1 MKQSKQVTMALI
13 IFTTLLVL
21 LSGCGGGSGASD
33 PGLSESSEPV
43 VVRLEG
49 GDYGYPQ
56 PYSTYSRGPGA
67 YKVNL
72 VFDKLFEKG
81 ATDFEPWLVKE
92 LEELDGGLRYIL
104 HLREN
109 VYWHDGQPF
118 TADDVYFT
126 FMYANQNPP
135 VRTNPLYQSQY
146 VIDNLKVID
155 THTLEMKMERPDVN
169 MLENLAGVTVIP
181 KHIWETIENPADFLE
196 PEAVIGTGPFQL
208 TGYNK
213 EQGTYQFQANPEYWY
228 AKVAVDTLE
237 FVPVSDE
244 VLSLETGAIHLSNI
258 PADVLPRFENKEEFS
273 MIENPGVWG
282 YRLRLNMA
290 NRTELQ
296 DVALRQ
302 ALAYAID
309 RQTLVDNIA
318 RGAGVPASMGIL
330 PPDHRWF
337 NPDVPAYQKDLQKAQ
352 ELLEAAGFEAGSLE
366 FELLVGENL
375 EVRIGEMIRENL
387 EDIGIAVTIR
397 SVDGKTR
404 DSRLAEGSYEM
415 ALVGHGGWG
424 NDPDY
429 LRARLTPVRD
439 TWTTGIPGYDNPEL
453 LALLAEQATTMDT
466 SQRKQMIMDAQLLIA
481 ADVPEIPLYFN
492 TGKAVFNSQVYDGWM
507 HIFDH
512 HNSTH
517 NKLSYLKR

>member
-1 MKQSKQVTMALI
+1 MGKKNLITKVMMACLI
-13 IFTTLLVL
+13 LSLLL
-21 LSGCGGGSGASD
+21 TGCGGGSPAND
-33 PGLSESSEPV
+33 SESEEAV

-56 PYSTYSRGPGA
+56 PYTTYSRGPGA

-81 ATDFEPWLVKE
+81 AADFEPWLVEE
-92 LEELDGGLRYIL
+92 LEELDGGLRYIM

-109 VYWHDGQPF
+109 VRWHDGEPF
-118 TADDVYFT
+118 TAEDVYFT
-126 FMYANQNPP
+126 FTYANQNPP
-135 VRTNPLYQSQY
+135 VRVSPLYLDQY
-146 VIDNLKVID
+146 VIDHLQILD
-155 THTLEMKMERPDVN
+155 THTLEMKLEKPSVN
-169 MLENLAGVTVIP
+169 LIENLAGVTVIP
-181 KHIWETIENPADFLE
+181 KHIWENIEDPANFLA

-213 EQGTYQFQANPEYWY
+213 EQGTYQFNANPEYWQTE
-228 AKVAVDTLE
+228 VAVDTLE

-258 PADVLPRFENKEEFS
+258 PVDVLSRFENKSEFS
-273 MIENPGVWG
+273 TLDNPGFWG
-282 YRLRLNMA
+282 YRLRLNLA
-290 NRTELQ
+290 NKTELQ
-296 DVALRQ
+296 NVALRQ

-309 RQTLVDNIA
+309 RQELVDKIA
-318 RGAGVPASMGIL
+318 RGAGVPASMGTL
-330 PPDHRWF
+330 PPDHRWY
-337 NPDVPAYQKDLQKAQ
+337 NPNVPAYQKDTQKAR
-352 ELLEAAGFEAGSLE
+352 ELLEQAGIDPESLE
-366 FELLVGENL
+366 FELLLGENL
-375 EVRIGEMIRENL
+375 EVRIGEIIRENL
-387 EDIGIAVTIR
+387 DDIGITLNLR
-397 SVDGKTR
+397 SVDGKSR
-404 DSRLAEGSYEM
+404 DARLSEGNYEL

-429 LRARLTPVRD
+429 LRGRFLPVKEDWVR
-439 TWTTGIPGYDNPEL
+439 GVPGYENPEL
-453 LALLAEQATTMDT
+453 TALLNEQATTLDAAK
-466 SQRKQMIMDAQLLIA
+466 RKQMIMDAQLMIA

-517 NKLSYLKR
+517 NKLSYLQR